1 MVSDETDWSS
11 GASGIAFDADIAI
24 RLRPTAKAEA
34 VSIFMDFSFPSQ
46 GSPPGGGFEFTNYPA
61 VGQRRAALPVTP
73 DAGSGGD
80 ANPMTLRIE
89 RDGESFAESR

>member
-73 DAGSGGD
+73 DASSSGD
-80 ANPMTLRIE
+80 ANPIALHIE
-89 RDGESFAESR
+89 RDEESFAESR